1 MQFEWDAKK
10 SAANQAKH
18 DVDFAAVNDF
28 QWDTA
33 QIFTDDRR
41 DYGEERQFARGLMGS
56 RLFVVVFVLR
66 GDATRLISLRKA
78 NRGERALYET
88 ETGTILRDT

>member
-18 DVDFAAVNDF
+18 GITFD
-28 QWDTA
+28 QITA
-33 QIFTDDRR
+33 FNWATAKIYADDRQ
-41 DYGEERQFARGLMGS
+41 DYREERQTARGMIGV
-56 RLFVVVFVLR
+56 RLHIAVFVLR

-78 NRGERALYET
+78 NRRERALYET
-88 ETGTILRDT
+88 ETGSRLRDT